1 MQISGYLA
9 DSIEIA
15 AAITDNNIPIQ
26 PDGTT
31 AELSD
36 FDQIYIQFKKKNW
49 SLRMGDIDLRQTD
62 NYFLS
67 FYKRLRG
74 GSFETISKISDQAS
88 NKVLVSGAVA
98 KGKFNRNIF
107 QGQEG
112 NQGPYRLQGAN
123 NELFFVIL
131 SGTEKVYLDG
141 ALLQRGEDQ
150 DYVINYNTA
159 ELTFTPKRMI
169 TKDSRIQVEFEYS
182 NQNYLNVNLYL
193 ADEAQINKKLRL
205 RFAVF
210 SNSDAR
216 NSPTYPDA

>member
-1 MQISGYLA
+1 SVQPNTYRDPKYDQDNFFNFGNITYNGSFGRAISFGNAQDAVVTSNLNLQISGFLA

-49 SLRMGDIDLRQTD
+49 SLRMGDIDLRQTQ

-74 GSFETISKISDQAS
+74 GSFQTTTRFSAQSS
-88 NKVLVSGAVA
+88 NSLLVSGAVA

-123 NELFFVIL
+123 
-131 SGTEKVYLDG
+131 
-141 ALLQRGEDQ
+141 
-150 DYVINYNTA
+150 
-159 ELTFTPKRMI
+159 
-169 TKDSRIQVEFEYS
+169 
-182 NQNYLNVNLYL
+182 
-193 ADEAQINKKLRL
+193 
-205 RFAVF
+205 
-210 SNSDAR
+210 
-216 NSPTYPDA
+216 